1 MESWNHGIMESW
13 NHGIMESWNHGIME
27 SWNHGIMESWNHGI
41 MECIIIS
48 TIFIRIIIIDE
59 RQTCSRSR
67 YYSSITVCH
76 F

>member
-1 MESWNHGIMESW
+1 MKWNGMESWNGIMEW
-13 NHGIMESWNHGIME
+13 NGMEWNGIMGWNG
-27 SWNHGIMESWNHGI
+27 
-41 MECIIIS
+41 CIIIS

>member
-1 MESWNHGIMESW
+1 MKWNGMEWNGMEWNGMESWN
-13 NHGIMESWNHGIME
+13 N
-27 SWNHGIMESWNHGI
+27 GI

>member
-1 MESWNHGIMESW
+1 MEWNGMEW
-13 NHGIMESWNHGIME
+13 NG
-27 SWNHGIMESWNHGI
+27 
-41 MECIIIS
+41 CIIIS

>member
-1 MESWNHGIMESW
+1 MESWNNGIMEW
-13 NHGIMESWNHGIME
+13 NGIMGRRARY
-27 SWNHGIMESWNHGI
+27 
-41 MECIIIS
+41 ECIIIS